1 MTSSTR
7 ASSTSHAR
15 TCCSIICSRASE
27 VCIVWPR
34 NWTYCL
40 YVEKAG
46 EVKGFPSRCQAG
58 LRRDMVKY
66 RRGEGVLALCLP
78 GPQASGATN
87 RIRVPDRTARQNQ
100 AEGLKKKEDVDPSTD
115 VPAVGA
121 RRR

>member
-1 MTSSTR
+1 MTSSAR

-58 LRRDMVKY
+58 LRRDMAKY
-66 RRGEGVLALCLP
+66 RRGEGVRALCLP
-78 GPQASGATN
+78 APQAPGATN
-87 RIRVPDRTARQNQ
+87 RLRVPASTARYDQ
-100 AEGLKKKEDVDPSTD
+100 AEGMKEQVDVDAWAV
-115 VPAVGA
+115 VPAVG
-121 RRR
+121 